1 MRCQSCHALSL
12 EAVCIRCKERLLSPT
27 VSKRNAGTLEVISL
41 FRYSTIEPFL
51 LSKHTAAGFRIYRYF
66 SKTFFKPFLAEF
78 AGHLDEPVTLIGIDE
93 QVTHG
98 YSHTAVLSHYAAQER
113 IEPAHAT
120 LLAHNPVSYAGKP
133 LQYRLDHP
141 RDFRYTGQSGLE
153 VILIDDIIT
162 TGITLQQAQQELE
175 QHDVEVLFAL
185 TLADARG

>member
-1 MRCQSCHALSL
+1 MRCQSCHALSWDVIC
-12 EAVCIRCKERLLSPT
+12 EHCKKTLLTPT
-27 VSKRNAGTLEVISL
+27 VTKRNAGALEVISL
-41 FRYSTIEPFL
+41 FKYSTIEPFL
-51 LSKHTAAGFRIYRYF
+51 LTKHTAAGYRIYRYF
-66 SKTFFKPFLAEF
+66 SKTFFRPFLAEF

-98 YSHTAVLSHYAAQER
+98 YSHTAVLSHDAAQER
-113 IEPAHAT
+113 IRPAYAT

-141 RDFRYTGQSGLE
+141 RDFRYTGQPGLE

-162 TGITLQQAQQELE
+162 TGITLQQAQQVLM